1 MAVQIDSG
9 LRKILSHPA
18 VYTSFQNIMG
28 AGSGWKR
35 ITDQYLK
42 MQPKETLLDIGCG
55 PADVLDYL
63 AEVDYW
69 GFDISQ
75 AYIDR
80 AKVKFPGRGHFQ
92 CKLFESSDL
101 EYLPSFDATLLSG
114 VLHHL
119 DDDEAHALLDLIAKA
134 LKPTGRLV
142 TIDPCF
148 HPGQNPVARFIISRD
163 RGRNVRTESGYRALV
178 SRHFRDVRLQV
189 VHKAWI
195 PYTHCYM
202 VCRNCEPQLPSP

>member
-1 MAVQIDSG
+1 MQIDSG

-18 VYTSFQNIMG
+18 VYTGFQNLMG
-28 AGSGWKR
+28 AHSGWKR

-42 MQPKETLLDIGCG
+42 MQPGESLLDIGCG

-63 AEVDYW
+63 TEVDYW

-80 AKVKFPGRGHFQ
+80 AKVRFPGRGHFH
-92 CKLFESSDL
+92 CKIFEPSDIDN
-101 EYLPSFDATLLSG
+101 LPLFDAALLSG

-119 DDDEAHALLDLIAKA
+119 DDDEANALVDLIARA
-134 LKPTGRLV
+134 LKPMGRLV

-163 RGRNVRTESGYRALV
+163 RGRNVRTESEYRALV
-178 SRHFRDVRLQV
+178 SRHFKNVHLQV

-202 VCRNCEPQLPSP
+202 VCKDRGTPSPSF